1 VVALALRYEARRV
14 SRHLLWPPG
23 QETLVRSADSSR
35 CDLRFLGSA
44 LDSTVVTRQVRLTP
58 VDEQTLE
65 PLLSV
70 AVAETEPSEVMPP
83 MPGPAGWSLA
93 RRDAFRDFHRG
104 HFAGLEGP
112 TRTVMYAI
120 MMGSDVVG
128 MIRMSRT
135 DDPDTVET
143 GMWLGQSA
151 RGQGIGVAALRA
163 LVAEAARAGARLL
176 VANTT
181 TGNVPALR
189 ALASCGAVIHR
200 DGDAARAELKV
211 GE

>member
-1 VVALALRYEARRV
+1 MT
-14 SRHLLWPPG
+14 G
-23 QETLVRSADSSR
+23 
-35 CDLRFLGSA
+35 
-44 LDSTVVTRQVRLTP
+44 QVRLTP

-70 AVAETEPSEVMPP
+70 AVAETEPAEVMPP
-83 MPGPAGWSLA
+83 VPGPAGWSLA
-93 RRDAFRDFHRG
+93 RRQAFREFHRA
-104 HFAGLEGP
+104 HFGGLDGP

-120 MMGSDVVG
+120 VIGADVVG

-143 GMWLGQSA
+143 GMWLGKSA

-163 LVAEAARAGARLL
+163 LLTEAARAGARSV

-181 TGNVPALR
+181 TGNVAALG
-189 ALASCGAVIHR
+189 ALTRCGAVIRR
-200 DGDAARAELKV
+200 DGDAARAELHV

>member
-1 VVALALRYEARRV
+1 
-14 SRHLLWPPG
+14 
-23 QETLVRSADSSR
+23 
-35 CDLRFLGSA
+35 
-44 LDSTVVTRQVRLTP
+44 VTGQVRLTP

-70 AVAETEPSEVMPP
+70 AVAEAQPGEVMPP
-83 MPGPAGWSLA
+83 VQGPAGWSLA
-93 RRDAFRDFHRG
+93 RREAFREFHRA
-104 HFAGLEGP
+104 HFKGLDGP

-120 MMGSDVVG
+120 TIGSDVVG

-135 DDPDTVET
+135 DNPDIVET

-163 LVAEAARAGARLL
+163 LVAEAVRAGARSV

-181 TGNVPALR
+181 VDNAAALG
-189 ALASCGAVIHR
+189 ALTHCGAVIRR
-200 DGDAARAELKV
+200 DGDAARAELEV
-211 GE
+211 GG